1 MHNMNNIKFGYFY
14 TIQLAIV
21 DSNIFLHHNLQQSC
35 TELREA
41 FKVKQIGT
49 YNKSHNV
56 FPV

>member
-1 MHNMNNIKFGYFY
+1 MNNIKFGYFY

-35 TELREA
+35 TELTEA